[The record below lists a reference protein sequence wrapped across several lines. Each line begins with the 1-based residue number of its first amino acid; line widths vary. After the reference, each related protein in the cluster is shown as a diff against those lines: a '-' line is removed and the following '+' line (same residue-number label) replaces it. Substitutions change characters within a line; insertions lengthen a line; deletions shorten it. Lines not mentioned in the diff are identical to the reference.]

1 MPIASVDS
9 TAGNFSPMA
18 TLTIRNLD
26 DAVRDRLRQRAVEH
40 GHSMEE
46 EVRQI
51 LRQVVKPADTAAT
64 SEGLGSRIHNHF
76 AQLGGL
82 ELELP
87 SRSDIPATPDLVNA
101 HPRFS
106 LQKRERQNSRF
117 DRY

>member
-9 TAGNFSPMA
+9 NDSTAVIVSPMA
-18 TLTIRNLD
+18 TLTIRNLKD
-26 DAVRDRLRQRAVEH
+26 T
-40 GHSMEE
+40 MKE

-76 AQLGGL
+76 ARLGGA

-87 SRSDIPATPDLVNA
+87 SRSDTAAAPDLVNA

-106 LQKRERQNSRF
+106 HQRRERQNS
-117 DRY
+117 

>member
-1 MPIASVDS
+1 MPFVGDASIDS
-9 TAGNFSPMA
+9 SAGNFCPMA

-26 DAVRDRLRQRAVEH
+26 DAVRDRLRQRAAEH

-87 SRSDIPATPDLVNA
+87 TRSDTPSA
-101 HPRFS
+101 PS
-106 LQKRERQNSRF
+106 LEP
-117 DRY
+117 

>member
-9 TAGNFSPMA
+9 NDSTAVNVSPMA
-18 TLTIRNLD
+18 TLTIRNLKD
-26 DAVRDRLRQRAVEH
+26 T
-40 GHSMEE
+40 MKE

-76 AQLGGL
+76 AQLGGI

-87 SRSDIPATPDLVNA
+87 SRSDTPEA
-101 HPRFS
+101 PS
-106 LQKRERQNSRF
+106 LEP
-117 DRY
+117 

>member
-1 MPIASVDS
+1 MHIASVDS
-9 TAGNFSPMA
+9 NDSTAGIISSMA

-26 DAVRDRLRQRAVEH
+26 DAVRDRLRQRAAEH

-76 AQLGGL
+76 AQLEGL

-87 SRSDIPATPDLVNA
+87 TRSDRPSAP
-101 HPRFS
+101 S
-106 LQKRERQNSRF
+106 LEP
-117 DRY
+117 